1 MTEYNKNMSLTLR
14 NIKNKVHLLLAVT
27 AAFINRF
34 PGKSLTII
42 GVTGTDG
49 KTTTS
54 NIIYHILKEDGRKIA
69 VISTIGAVIDGEEY
83 ETGFHVTTP
92 SPFAI
97 QKYLKLAKE
106 KGCTHVVLEVT
117 SHALDQERVWG
128 IPFYIGVLTNI
139 THEHLDY
146 HKSYEAYVDTKL
158 RLLKASNIAIA
169 NSYGEWFE
177 KLLKVIPKKKLIT
190 YSLHGE
196 NNDTFSLLTMPFT
209 IKTSLIGDFNL
220 ENIIAATACAVSLGV
235 DTKVIEAA
243 VQSFKAPIGR
253 QEQISK
259 NIIVDFA
266 HTANA
271 FESILA
277 TLRKK
282 TTGRLIHVFGCAGE
296 RDSQKR
302 PEMGKAASFYDDI
315 IILTAEDPRSENIE
329 SINRDIKKGITD
341 DFKITINNEHVI
353 GKAIYEIPD
362 RKKAIEFAL
371 SQLQKN
377 DTVVITGKGHEKSIN
392 LGHGEETWSDQ
403 NVIRDYLKKA

>member
-14 NIKNKVHLLLAVT
+14 KIKNKVHLLLAVT
-27 AAFINRF
+27 AAIKNRF

-54 NIIYHILKEDGRKIA
+54 NLIYHILKEDGKKVA
-69 VISTIGAVIDGEEY
+69 VISTIGAIIDGQIY

-92 SPFAI
+92 SPFAV

-169 NSYGEWFE
+169 NSRGEWFE
-177 KLLKVIPKKKLIT
+177 KLQKVIPKSKLIT

-196 NNDTFSLLTMPFT
+196 RNDAFSLLNMPFT

-220 ENIIAATACAVSLGV
+220 ENIIAAIACSISLGV
-235 DTKVIEAA
+235 DTKVIDVA
-243 VQSFKAPIGR
+243 VQSFKAPVGR
-253 QEQISK
+253 QEEISK

-277 TLRKK
+277 TLRNR

-296 RDSQKR
+296 RDIQKR

-315 IILTAEDPRSENIE
+315 IILTAEDPRSESIE
-329 SINRDIKKGITD
+329 SINHDIKRGITG
-341 DFKITINNEHVI
+341 DFKITASNEPVS
-353 GKAIYEIPD
+353 GKVIYEIPD

-371 SQLQKN
+371 SLLQKN
-377 DTVVITGKGHEKSIN
+377 DMLIITGKGHEKSMN
-392 LGHGEETWSDQ
+392 LGHGEEKWSDQ
-403 NVIRDYLKKA
+403 NVVHNYLKKA